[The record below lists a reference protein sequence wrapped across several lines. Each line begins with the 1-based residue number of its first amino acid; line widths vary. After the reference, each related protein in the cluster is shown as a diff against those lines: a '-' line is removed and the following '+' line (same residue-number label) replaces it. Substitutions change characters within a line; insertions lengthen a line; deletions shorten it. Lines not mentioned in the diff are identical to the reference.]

1 MTPATTHQAPL
12 RDAGRPNGR
21 HDVPVESRGMAAALL
36 AQAQV
41 IHRGQGVWTTLAS
54 LEAAERAASRIE
66 SCARAMRVNLRRQI
80 SEARGGRS

>member
-1 MTPATTHQAPL
+1 
-12 RDAGRPNGR
+12 
-21 HDVPVESRGMAAALL
+21 MAAALL